1 MTKAKAATKT
11 TTKAAK
17 KADVKPVAVKADAK
31 PAKVE
36 LTPEQVETAAIA
48 KAEAALVE
56 KYGSKI
62 VVGSA
67 RRATDARFGRKIMV
81 KINTIGLDGKPDG
94 KDREV
99 ASSDVFQVHHTIEVA
114 TELRKAKA
122 ADKRAAAKAAREAAA
137 PKAATTAAAA
147 LGIDD

>member
-11 TTKAAK
+11 TTTKPAAV
-17 KADVKPVAVKADAK
+17 KADVKPVAK

-81 KINTIGLDGKPDG
+81 KINTIGIDGKPDG
-94 KDREV
+94 KDREI